1 MKKNLLYAALIS
13 PALLYMITVG
23 GAGSGPSAASQIAP
37 DAKDDHA
44 AHGGHED
51 EGQDMGADAHAE
63 TAPDAKDDHGAH
75 GGHEDEGQD
84 MGGDAHAE
92 TAPDAKDDHGAHG
105 GHEDE
110 GQDMGGDAHED
121 EGHAE
126 GGDHVELSAE
136 AADAAEIRTAVADT
150 GAVSGQL
157 KLPTEINVDADRV
170 AKVSPQVE
178 GFVAELYASEGDIVQ
193 AGATLARLTSRELTG
208 LKTDYLGAVSAELLA
223 RTELER
229 QENLWERQITTEAA
243 LQLARATFSAA
254 RVERVSA
261 ENRLHAVGISHDELE
276 GLADAEDG
284 ALAEAYL
291 IAPMNGKVIER
302 SISLGE
308 AVPAGG
314 EPIFVIVDDSVVWA
328 DIAVYKEDLG
338 KVEEGQAVVLQ
349 QEDGEVLAEGT
360 ISAVLPVIDEISRT
374 ATARL
379 VVENSEHRMKPGEFV
394 TALIATGDAQPV
406 VRVPSGAIVSVEGKK
421 SVFVPTG
428 DGFEPRQVRT
438 GAKAGGFT
446 EIVSGLAAGDAFVS
460 EGAFTLKAQLE
471 KDAFGDGHG
480 H

>member
-1 MKKNLLYAALIS
+1 MKKNLLYAALLS
-13 PALLYMITVG
+13 PALLYLMAVG
-23 GAGSGPSAASQIAP
+23 DGSGSSAASQTASET
-37 DAKDDHA
+37 KDDHDGHQDEGHKEGEDAQAEA
-44 AHGGHED
+44 ASDGEDDHDGHQDEGHKEGEDAHAMAGSDGEDDHGGHED
-51 EGQDMGADAHAE
+51 EG
-63 TAPDAKDDHGAH
+63 
-75 GGHEDEGQD
+75 HE
-84 MGGDAHAE
+84 
-92 TAPDAKDDHGAHG
+92 
-105 GHEDE
+105 
-110 GQDMGGDAHED
+110 
-121 EGHAE
+121 E

-136 AADAAEIRTAVADT
+136 AAEAAGIRTAVAET

-178 GFVAELYASEGDIVQ
+178 GFVAQIYASEGDIVQ
-193 AGATLARLTSRELTG
+193 AGATLARLISRELTG
-208 LKTDYLGAVSAELLA
+208 LKTDYLGALSGELLA
-223 RTELER
+223 QTELER

-243 LQLARATFSAA
+243 VQLARATYSAA

-284 ALAEAYL
+284 TLAEAYV

-308 AVPAGG
+308 AVSAGG
-314 EPIFVIVDDSVVWA
+314 EPMFVIVDDSVVWA

-338 KVEEGQAVVLQ
+338 KVEEGQAVILQ
-349 QEDGEVLAEGT
+349 QNDNEVLAEGT

-379 VVENSEHRMKPGEFV
+379 VVDNSGRRLKPGQFV

-406 VRVPSGAIVSVEGKK
+406 VRVPSDAIVSVEGRK
-421 SVFVPTG
+421 SIFAPTG
-428 DGFEPRQVRT
+428 DGFEPREVRT
-438 GAKAGGFT
+438 GASAGGFT
-446 EIVSGLAAGDAFVS
+446 EITSGLGAGDAFVS